1 MAEGTT
7 SSQPLMAEIYL
18 LSTVLMTVLL
28 IAVAIGVA
36 RSGQR
41 ATPSGQSGG
50 RSGFAEWSGRVSP
63 DRPRI
68 VELAYDPMVWTISF
82 VVLAI
87 VFIVGAV
94 AMVQGVSGAVG
105 TGLLAVGGAI
115 LGGFV
120 FFGAFFAARD
130 RIGQTAAGIAVAAV
144 TTGIIVLLGIVVML
158 VQA

>member
-87 VFIVGAV
+87 VFIAGAV

-130 RIGQTAAGIAVAAV
+130 RIGQTAAGIAVAAL

>member
-50 RSGFAEWSGRVSP
+50 RSGFAEWSGRVGP

-87 VFIVGAV
+87 VFIAGAV

-130 RIGQTAAGIAVAAV
+130 RIGQTAAGIAVAAL

>member
-50 RSGFAEWSGRVSP
+50 RSGFAEWSGRVGP

-87 VFIVGAV
+87 VFIAGAV

>member
-87 VFIVGAV
+87 VFIAGAV